1 MEQNHPGK
9 LLEISWKN
17 DLTLD
22 LNEILSPELPKLVDF
37 FLNRLRR
44 AKIDWILEPIPK
56 NFRLRRAEYLL
67 T

>member
-44 AKIDWILEPIPK
+44 AKLDWILEPIPK
-56 NFRLRRAEYLL
+56 IFRLRRAEYLL